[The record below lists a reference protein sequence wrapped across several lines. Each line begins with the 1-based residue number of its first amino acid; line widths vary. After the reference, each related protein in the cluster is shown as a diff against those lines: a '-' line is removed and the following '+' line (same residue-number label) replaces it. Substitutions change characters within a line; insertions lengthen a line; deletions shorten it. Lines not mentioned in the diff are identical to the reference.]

1 MQFPHH
7 GSEGSGYGILLLEPG
22 GSWGIGMHHHDRNT
36 GARADETATGLDHFA
51 LAVADRGDLDDWAR
65 WFDSVDVDHSPVT
78 DVTDPACRSRMV
90 CPWFPE
96 SDSRTPGLLIDREG
110 PHGAAWIPATVDGA
124 RRISP
129 GVLTESPH
137 PGAGSG

>member
-7 GSEGSGYGILLLEPG
+7 GSEGSGYVILLLEPG
-22 GSWGIGMHHHDRNT
+22 GSWGIGMHHHDGNT

-78 DVTDPACRSRMV
+78 DVTYVTDPILHARLPRPEQHPIRVRAPARLTARSHCVWR
-90 CPWFPE
+90 
-96 SDSRTPGLLIDREG
+96 SGG
-110 PHGAAWIPATVDGA
+110 P
-124 RRISP
+124 
-129 GVLTESPH
+129 
-137 PGAGSG
+137 